1 MNVNVNDV
9 NVTLLKSEFFQ
20 NLPKI
25 TLNQS
30 EGNHLKG
37 AFPDGKSE
45 NGGTFVPGVKRKFFD
60 FDPGT

>member
-37 AFPDGKSE
+37 A
-45 NGGTFVPGVKRKFFD
+45 GVKRKFFD
-60 FDPGT
+60 FDPDI